1 MKKKLLTLIC
11 IAASSSFFA
20 QTELLTNGD
29 FETGDLT
36 GWLTTATNG
45 VDQGSGCIMN
55 WAVLDNSTSV
65 CCCVGEIAPTEGT
78 MSAFTSFDSDVA
90 LTDWMIE
97 QTVVLPAASLTA
109 ANVSFDFL
117 ATINFDLVGQATIP
131 RELSVDFYTT
141 GGSFIANVFSDSTFI
156 SIDSVNIDYTQN
168 IDVLASLFGLQG
180 TNIILRFT
188 ASVPESNMGPGK
200 ALIDAVS
207 FVVTED
213 DSSIGENSTNVGF
226 SYYPNPVNDI
236 LFVEAEEEIER
247 VEIYDL
253 AGKRIISQTAGAK
266 DVQLN
271 TSELESGS
279 YLVKAFSDD
288 NELGMYKFTKK

>member
-1 MKKKLLTLIC
+1 MKKNLLTLIC

-55 WAVLDNSTSV
+55 WAVQLNSTIV
-65 CCCVGEIAPTEGT
+65 CCCVDEIVPTEGT
-78 MSAFTSFDSDVA
+78 MSAFTSFDSDTP

-97 QTVVLPAASLTA
+97 QVVALPAASLTA
-109 ANVSFDFL
+109 ANVSFDFR
-117 ATINFDLVGQATIP
+117 ANFDFSFGTATIP

-141 GGSFIANVFSDSTFI
+141 GGSFIANVFSDSTFNSAGI
-156 SIDSVNIDYTQN
+156 LNIDYSEN
-168 IDVLASLFGLQG
+168 VDVLASLFGLQG
-180 TNIILRFT
+180 TNIVLRFT
-188 ASVPESNMGPGK
+188 ASVPEPNMAPSK

-207 FVVTED
+207 FLVTED